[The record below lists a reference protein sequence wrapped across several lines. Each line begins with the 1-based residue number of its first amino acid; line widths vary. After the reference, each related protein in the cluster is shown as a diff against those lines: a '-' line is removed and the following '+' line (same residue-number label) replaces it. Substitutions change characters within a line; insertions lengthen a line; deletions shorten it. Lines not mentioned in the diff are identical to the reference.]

1 MPALYGW
8 TVLDMEWEARAGQG
22 KQETDWE
29 VAHLV
34 IEMVVVVENVDV
46 ACGSVYEEVIVDTCV
61 TVDEIVTGGSV
72 TVSCGKVTVSCG
84 SVRVDVEMETLVSV
98 EKLVFVTGGGT
109 LVVVDLV
116 VMQLVDV
123 E

>member
-72 TVSCGKVTVSCG
+72 TVSCGKVTVS
-84 SVRVDVEMETLVSV
+84 
-98 EKLVFVTGGGT
+98 GGGT